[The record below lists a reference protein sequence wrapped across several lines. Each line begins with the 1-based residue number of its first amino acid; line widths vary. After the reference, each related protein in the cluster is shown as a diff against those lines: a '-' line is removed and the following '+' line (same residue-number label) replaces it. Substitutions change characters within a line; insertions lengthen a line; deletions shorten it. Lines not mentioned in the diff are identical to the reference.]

1 MLYMNTNKSNKNIA
15 PTKKIIRSIS
25 GKSKTVKSRIPSR
38 NNAIKSTYN
47 KDYYGTK
54 LLPMTNIIN
63 YINDNFNQFV
73 IDKER
78 RQNERKHE
86 VDFDDFFIIDD
97 ILEKKEKKADINI
110 IIKQNPNMSLKKLL
124 AYTLYL
130 KTFSWFETGRMNISS
145 FKSQIGK
152 DVSRLSLKI
161 NNEDYIVKHPPTG
174 TLNYYKTADDFNIK
188 IMNILS
194 TFSVIDFDLVNKIGI
209 LMCQNLFNFI
219 TQTISLMT
227 MKKFQPEISVETGA
241 TKDILLNLT
250 KNEQSMIINFKSL
263 LSISY
268 NGDLDIRFTCG
279 ELEFTLLI
287 DLKRNTYKFTKFIL
301 KYDIEKCNPESNN
314 RPVSNNQPV
323 SNNEDNVA
331 NEENQGSSFLKYAIP
346 AGLGVG
352 IIATPYLLGALGGK
366 NKKLKAKK
374 LKTKRRK
381 RKNKT
386 RKKYFYR

>member
-1 MLYMNTNKSNKNIA
+1 MNTNKINKNIA

-47 KDYYGTK
+47 KDYYGTE
-54 LLPMTNIIN
+54 LLPMTNILN
-63 YINDNFNQFV
+63 YINDNFNEFV
-73 IDKER
+73 IEKER
-78 RQNERKHE
+78 KQREHKHE
-86 VDFDDFFIIDD
+86 VEFDDFFINDN

-110 IIKQNPNMSLKKLL
+110 VIKQNPNMSLKKLL

-145 FKSQIGK
+145 FKNQIGK

-161 NNEDYIVKHPPTG
+161 NNEDYVVQKPDG
-174 TLNYYKTADDFNIK
+174 GSLNYYKIADDFNIK
-188 IMNILS
+188 IMNVLS

-227 MKKFQPEISVETGA
+227 MKKIQPEISVETSA
-241 TKDILLNLT
+241 TKNILLNLT
-250 KNEQSMIINFKSL
+250 KNDQSMIINFKSL

-268 NGDLDIRFTCG
+268 NQDLDIQFTCG

-287 DLKRNTYKFTKFIL
+287 DLKKNMYKFSKFIL
-301 KYDIEKCNPESNN
+301 KYDIEGCN
-314 RPVSNNQPV
+314 PVSNNQSI
-323 SNNEDNVA
+323 SNNQQVNNQPINN
-331 NEENQGSSFLKYAIP
+331 NEENQGNSLLMYGIP

-352 IIATPYLLGALGGK
+352 VIATPFLLAAFGGK
-366 NKKLKAKK
+366 NKKN
-374 LKTKRRK
+374 KRVKGKRK
-381 RKNKT
+381 QKNKT
-386 RKKYFYR
+386 RKRKKSFYK

>member
-1 MLYMNTNKSNKNIA
+1 MNTNKSNKNIA
-15 PTKKIIRSIS
+15 PTKKIIRSIT

-47 KDYYGTK
+47 KDYYGTE
-54 LLPMTNIIN
+54 LLPITNIIN
-63 YINDNFNQFV
+63 YINANFYEFV

-78 RQNERKHE
+78 RKNERKHE
-86 VDFDDFFIIDD
+86 VDFDDFFIIGD
-97 ILEKKEKKADINI
+97 ILEKKEKNTDINI

-145 FKSQIGK
+145 FKNQIGK

-161 NNEDYIVKHPPTG
+161 NNEDYVVRHPPNG
-174 TLNYYKTADDFNIK
+174 VFNYYKIADDFNVK
-188 IMNILS
+188 IMNVLS

-227 MKKFQPEISVETGA
+227 MKKFQPEIAVETSA
-241 TKDILLNLT
+241 TKNILLNLT
-250 KNEQSMIINFKSL
+250 KNDQSMIINFKSL

-268 NGDLDIRFTCG
+268 NRDLDIEFTCG

-301 KYDIEKCNPESNN
+301 KYDIEKCNPEGNN
-314 RPVSNNQPV
+314 HQVTNNQ
-323 SNNEDNVA
+323 DNIV
-331 NEENQGSSFLKYAIP
+331 NKENQGSSFLKYVIP

-352 IIATPYLLGALGGK
+352 VIATPFLLGALGGK
-366 NKKLKAKK
+366 NKKI
-374 LKTKRRK
+374 KRKCK

-386 RKKYFYR
+386 RKKKYFYR